1 MGKIAAYLYRPAG
14 KLYDFTEMVKYT
26 EIKAKEVDVEIDE
39 FYADGWDDIPNGIE
53 ELLADLS
60 NYEGIIL
67 YSLDGITENQ
77 LKSLGQRSLYC
88 INIPWATG
96 RKALSIMQQVA
107 KAGDYYSSMRSLNI
121 RMGIKASP
129 KQAGS
134 APYGFIYKDGVLVE
148 EPEEKAILDKI
159 LLWKKGGMKVAEI
172 AEKTKLDAWKIY
184 GILNYWRNKK

>member
-1 MGKIAAYLYRPAG
+1 MGKVAAYLYRPAG

-39 FYADGWDDIPNGIE
+39 FYADGWDDIPNGLE

-67 YSLDGITENQ
+67 YSLDGVAEDQ
-77 LKSLGQRSLYC
+77 LKSLGKNSLYC

-96 RKALSIMQQVA
+96 RSALSTMQQVA
-107 KAGDYYSSMRSLNI
+107 KAGNYYSSMRSLNI

-134 APYGFIYKDGVLVE
+134 APYGFVYKDE
-148 EPEEKAILDKI
+148 
-159 LLWKKGGMKVAEI
+159 
-172 AEKTKLDAWKIY
+172 Y
-184 GILNYWRNKK
+184 